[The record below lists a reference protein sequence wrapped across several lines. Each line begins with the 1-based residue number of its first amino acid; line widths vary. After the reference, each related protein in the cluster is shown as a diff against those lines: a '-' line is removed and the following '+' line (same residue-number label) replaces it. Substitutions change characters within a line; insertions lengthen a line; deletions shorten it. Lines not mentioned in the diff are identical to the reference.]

1 MEFTDI
7 LSMVGMYVLM
17 QILVCGAHMFA
28 YFMDSV
34 LYETNKYNENRNI
47 RKIGTKWLFWRCKKD
62 DKKEIFTIAF
72 VHEIISAVLFLAVTI
87 MFILT
92 LILNEQ
98 MIMFISFVPIIIYF
112 LYSSIRKDIL
122 FKKTKTEHR

>member
-1 MEFTDI
+1 MELMDI
-7 LSMVGMYVLM
+7 LSIVGMYILI
-17 QILVCGAHMFA
+17 QIFVCGSHMFA
-28 YFMDSV
+28 YFMDNV
-34 LYETNKYNENRNI
+34 LYEANKYNENRNTK
-47 RKIGTKWLFWRCKKD
+47 KIGLKWLFWRCKKD

-72 VHEIISAVLFLAVTI
+72 VHEIISAVLFLVVTI

-98 MIMFISFVPIIIYF
+98 TIMYICFVPIIIYF

-122 FKKTKTEHR
+122 SKNNK

>member
-1 MEFTDI
+1 MELIDI
-7 LSMVGMYVLM
+7 LSIVGMYILI
-17 QILVCGAHMFA
+17 QIFVCGAHMFA
-28 YFMDSV
+28 TFMDNV
-34 LYETNKYNENRNI
+34 LYEAKKYNENRNTK
-47 RKIGTKWLFWRCKKD
+47 KIGMKWLFWRCKKD

-72 VHEIISAVLFLAVTI
+72 VHEIISAVLFLVVTI

-98 MIMFISFVPIIIYF
+98 LIMFISFVPIIIYF

-122 FKKTKTEHR
+122 FKKTKTKHK